1 MIGGFMSTKLKE
13 MFQLT
18 DKGVKGLIK
27 ASVSSFFL
35 YVGYM
40 LPLVVVLY
48 FIQGVINSSVDTMG
62 FYLLVSILVA
72 IIMTLVIYINYNTL
86 YAETYKES
94 KNLRIDIAN
103 ILKNLPL
110 SYFSKHDISDLSQTI
125 MKDVEA
131 IEHALSH
138 AIPQAIGLVFF
149 LGLTF
154 ITMLINNSKMA
165 IYIMGPILVSFLLL
179 VLSKK
184 LQVYG
189 STKYYNQL
197 RTNSEKFQEAIELQQ
212 EIKSYGQVDRIKK
225 DLLDEME
232 KSEKIH
238 IISEAYQAFPLLLS
252 TSVLKLAF
260 GLTILLGT
268 RLYLAGEI
276 SLILFVA
283 SMMGSSKIIFTVEG
297 LYQNISEIM
306 YLDSRISRIRELRNA
321 EVQTG
326 KSKDLKKYNIELRD
340 VVFGYS
346 EDNRVIDGVS
356 FTARQNEV
364 TAIVGPSGCGKTSL
378 LRLMSR
384 LYDYDDG
391 SIIIDGE
398 DIRDIDTDSLFDKIS
413 IVFQDVMLFN
423 SSIMENIRLGNRNAS
438 DEEVLRAAELSNCNE
453 FVDRLPDGYETVIGE
468 NGGKLSGG
476 ERQRISIARAILKDT
491 PIILLDEISASLDV
505 ENEMKIQESLNT
517 LIKNKTVVIIS
528 HRLKSIE
535 NADQIVV
542 MNKGKVDG
550 VGSHQELLNK
560 SSLYKNMI
568 DKSNMTENYLY

>member
-1 MIGGFMSTKLKE
+1 
-13 MFQLT
+13 
-18 DKGVKGLIK
+18 
-27 ASVSSFFL
+27 
-35 YVGYM
+35 
-40 LPLVVVLY
+40 
-48 FIQGVINSSVDTMG
+48 
-62 FYLLVSILVA
+62 
-72 IIMTLVIYINYNTL
+72 
-86 YAETYKES
+86 
-94 KNLRIDIAN
+94 
-103 ILKNLPL
+103 
-110 SYFSKHDISDLSQTI
+110 
-125 MKDVEA
+125 
-131 IEHALSH
+131 
-138 AIPQAIGLVFF
+138 
-149 LGLTF
+149 
-154 ITMLINNSKMA
+154 
-165 IYIMGPILVSFLLL
+165 
-179 VLSKK
+179 
-184 LQVYG
+184 
-189 STKYYNQL
+189 
-197 RTNSEKFQEAIELQQ
+197 
-212 EIKSYGQVDRIKK
+212 
-225 DLLDEME
+225 
-232 KSEKIH
+232 
-238 IISEAYQAFPLLLS
+238 
-252 TSVLKLAF
+252 
-260 GLTILLGT
+260 
-268 RLYLAGEI
+268 
-276 SLILFVA
+276 
-283 SMMGSSKIIFTVEG
+283 MMGSSKIIFTVEG

-423 SSIMENIRLGNRNAS
+423 SSIMENIRLGNRDAS

-453 FVDRLPDGYETVIGE
+453 FVDGLPDGYETVIGE

-476 ERQRISIARAILKDT
+476 ERQRISIARAILKDG

>member
-1 MIGGFMSTKLKE
+1 M
-13 MFQLT
+13 
-18 DKGVKGLIK
+18 
-27 ASVSSFFL
+27 
-35 YVGYM
+35 
-40 LPLVVVLY
+40 
-48 FIQGVINSSVDTMG
+48 
-62 FYLLVSILVA
+62 
-72 IIMTLVIYINYNTL
+72 
-86 YAETYKES
+86 
-94 KNLRIDIAN
+94 RIDIAN
-103 ILKNLPL
+103 ILKNLAL

-138 AIPQAIGLVFF
+138 AIPQAIGLIFF
-149 LGLTF
+149 LGFTF

>member
-1 MIGGFMSTKLKE
+1 M
-13 MFQLT
+13 
-18 DKGVKGLIK
+18 
-27 ASVSSFFL
+27 
-35 YVGYM
+35 
-40 LPLVVVLY
+40 
-48 FIQGVINSSVDTMG
+48 
-62 FYLLVSILVA
+62 
-72 IIMTLVIYINYNTL
+72 
-86 YAETYKES
+86 
-94 KNLRIDIAN
+94 
-103 ILKNLPL
+103 
-110 SYFSKHDISDLSQTI
+110 
-125 MKDVEA
+125 
-131 IEHALSH
+131 
-138 AIPQAIGLVFF
+138 
-149 LGLTF
+149 
-154 ITMLINNSKMA
+154 
-165 IYIMGPILVSFLLL
+165 
-179 VLSKK
+179 
-184 LQVYG
+184 
-189 STKYYNQL
+189 
-197 RTNSEKFQEAIELQQ
+197 
-212 EIKSYGQVDRIKK
+212 
-225 DLLDEME
+225 
-232 KSEKIH
+232 
-238 IISEAYQAFPLLLS
+238 
-252 TSVLKLAF
+252 
-260 GLTILLGT
+260 GT

-276 SLILFVA
+276 SLILLLA

-326 KSKDLKKYNIELRD
+326 KSKDLKEYNIELRD

-423 SSIMENIRLGNRNAS
+423 SSIMENIRLGNRDAS

-453 FVDRLPDGYETVIGE
+453 FVDGLPDGYETVIGE

-476 ERQRISIARAILKDT
+476 ERQRISIARAILKDG
-491 PIILLDEISASLDV
+491 PIILLYEISASLDV